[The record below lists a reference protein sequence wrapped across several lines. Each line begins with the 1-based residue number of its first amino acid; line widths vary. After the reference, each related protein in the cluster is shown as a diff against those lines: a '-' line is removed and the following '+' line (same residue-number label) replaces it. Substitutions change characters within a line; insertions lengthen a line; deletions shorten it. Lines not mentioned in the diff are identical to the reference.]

1 MLTMIRGS
9 IFLCLTVTTIPG
21 SVMKTNTRSTKKRKA
36 ICFFS
41 AFIILIVVARL
52 ILPYIVLHLVNKNL
66 SQMNGYYGHVKDI
79 DLAIIRGA
87 YQVDSIYLNKK
98 DSVTNKQTPFFASS
112 LIDLSVEWKSLLKG
126 SIVGEVVLTEPM
138 LRFTKD
144 KVEPKDVAK
153 DSTDLK
159 ELLDDFM
166 PLRINR
172 CEIVKGRVQYIDGQ
186 TKPHV
191 DVQMN
196 DVHLIAQN
204 LRNSYDSTVV
214 LPASIDATANIY
226 EGLLTFKAKAN
237 PLADSPTFD
246 MSAELKNTNLVK
258 LNDFFQAYSKVDVNK
273 GRFGL
278 YTEVAAKD
286 KQFAGYVKPIIK
298 DLDVLGHEDR
308 KDNLFQK
315 AWEGLVGVVG
325 EVFQNQPKDQL
336 ATKIPFKGSLDDPKT
351 NIWVALTSIL
361 QNAFIHAIQPSID
374 NEINIGSVEKE
385 KTEKK
390 TFLQKIFSGKDKKEQ
405 NTDKKKNKK

>member
-36 ICFFS
+36 IWFFS

-186 TKPHV
+186 TKPNV

>member
-1 MLTMIRGS
+1 
-9 IFLCLTVTTIPG
+9 
-21 SVMKTNTRSTKKRKA
+21 
-36 ICFFS
+36 
-41 AFIILIVVARL
+41 
-52 ILPYIVLHLVNKNL
+52 
-66 SQMNGYYGHVKDI
+66 MNGYYGHVKDI

-98 DSVTNKQTPFFASS
+98 DSITNKQTPFFASS

-186 TKPHV
+186 TKPRV
-191 DVQMN
+191 DIQMN

-308 KDNLFQK
+308 KDNFFQK

-351 NIWVALTSIL
+351 NIWIALTSIL

-374 NEINIGSVEKE
+374 NEINIGSVAKE

-390 TFLQKIFSGKDKKEQ
+390 TFLQKIFSGKDKEEKS
-405 NTDKKKNKK
+405 TDKKKSKK